1 MNEVIYKIIEEINKK
16 IGTVPTDAHGYYSQG
31 NHMLVIGL
39 SMAKDIVLEVAKEEK
54 YGETA

>member
-1 MNEVIYKIIEEINKK
+1 MTEQICKIIEKINKR
-16 IGTVPTDAHGYYSQG
+16 IGEAPVDENGCYSRG
-31 NHMLVIGL
+31 DHMIVIGL